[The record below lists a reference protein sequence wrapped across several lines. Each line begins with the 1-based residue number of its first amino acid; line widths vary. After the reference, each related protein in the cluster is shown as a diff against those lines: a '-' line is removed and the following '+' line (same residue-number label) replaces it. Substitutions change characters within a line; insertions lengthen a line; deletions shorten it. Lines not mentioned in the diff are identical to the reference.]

1 MKLDTTNAPLSKLND
16 TVLSALDKH
25 APTKMKY
32 IRSNN
37 SNSIDKGTEERNYE
51 HLKFKKYV
59 LKIKNRG
66 I

>member
-1 MKLDTTNAPLSKLND
+1 MTLLP
-16 TVLSALDKH
+16 ALDKH
-25 APTKMKY
+25 APRKMKY